1 MLVFSLKFDFQP
13 PRYEEVNWD
22 FTELIIRSV
31 YQTDQSFGRRR
42 NGWNRSHFT
51 WKLVYHCRR
60 ECNSR
65 YYPRHSWERSVN
77 QVIAMRRRTYK
88 DAWAVAV
95 MLEYAMLIG
104 PTFARIRSRTTKP
117 ECRIVSEVDR
127 IGKPALTQRVLA
139 HRRTPESPLNLTPT
153 LLAEDGTTAN
163 FTIWE
168 SGY

>member
-1 MLVFSLKFDFQP
+1 
-13 PRYEEVNWD
+13 
-22 FTELIIRSV
+22 
-31 YQTDQSFGRRR
+31 
-42 NGWNRSHFT
+42 
-51 WKLVYHCRR
+51 
-60 ECNSR
+60 
-65 YYPRHSWERSVN
+65 
-77 QVIAMRRRTYK
+77 
-88 DAWAVAV
+88 

-153 LLAEDGTTAN
+153 LMAEDGTTAN

-168 SGY
+168 SGYEAKQLLVSWLPSLLAVIGVAQKRIQHHSGNTLEIINAEAGDLFSLLGSAWNRELLYRNARKRTIRVSTHKDLITALFFLPMRLKLMRITPTIK

>member
-1 MLVFSLKFDFQP
+1 M
-13 PRYEEVNWD
+13 
-22 FTELIIRSV
+22 
-31 YQTDQSFGRRR
+31 
-42 NGWNRSHFT
+42 
-51 WKLVYHCRR
+51 
-60 ECNSR
+60 
-65 YYPRHSWERSVN
+65 
-77 QVIAMRRRTYK
+77 
-88 DAWAVAV
+88 AV

-117 ECRIVSEVDR
+117 EYRIVSEVDR